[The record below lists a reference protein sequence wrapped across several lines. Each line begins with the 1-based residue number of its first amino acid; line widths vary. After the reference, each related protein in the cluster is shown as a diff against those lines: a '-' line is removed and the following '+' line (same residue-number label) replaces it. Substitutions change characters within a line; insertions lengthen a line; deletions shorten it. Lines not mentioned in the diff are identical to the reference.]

1 MSKAEWRWISQI
13 RCPGLVSSLR
23 GTIMAAAIVNLCS
36 ACTLLAQR
44 NTQWSYTN
52 PPTPGVVAVLPDDGV
67 WCPSPEKA
75 FVMATTGFFIDGCST
90 SALQKNEFKVIGI
103 EHIAAND
110 VLSWVVKVSDSRDNT
125 RWIPLPDH
133 NWA

>member
-1 MSKAEWRWISQI
+1 MI
-13 RCPGLVSSLR
+13 
-23 GTIMAAAIVNLCS
+23 
-36 ACTLLAQR
+36 
-44 NTQWSYTN
+44 
-52 PPTPGVVAVLPDDGV
+52 AVLPDDGV

-75 FVMATTGFFIDGCST
+75 FIMATTGFFIDGCST
-90 SALQKNEFKVIGI
+90 SPLKRDEFTVIDI

-110 VLSWVVKVSDSRDNT
+110 VRSWVVKVSNSRDNI